1 MDPIDGFSRI
11 DHDEV
16 LTQRTLV
23 LVSCDDDVV
32 HASPP
37 NYNRNGLV
45 GNSGNGCSGED
56 EVVGI

>member
-11 DHDEV
+11 DHDQL

-32 HASPP
+32 HTSPP
-37 NYNRNGLV
+37 NHNWNGLV
-45 GNSGNGCSGED
+45 GYRGNGCSGED
-56 EVVGI
+56 EVVL